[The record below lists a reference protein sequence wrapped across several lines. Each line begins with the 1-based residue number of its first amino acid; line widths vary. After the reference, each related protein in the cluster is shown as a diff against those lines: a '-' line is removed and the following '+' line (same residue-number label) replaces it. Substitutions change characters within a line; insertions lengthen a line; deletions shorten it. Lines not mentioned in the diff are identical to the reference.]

1 MNGRFFKHNCAVIST
16 RSIFYFFTNFAL
28 FENSKKGLVSVR
40 VYKLLLLKVVYEII
54 SMLFLYLNFLLLL
67 LCIIFN

>member
-1 MNGRFFKHNCAVIST
+1 MADFFNTIVQYF
-16 RSIFYFFTNFAL
+16 FYYFTNFAL